1 MHLSDSAK
9 PMATLSVKLRLQ
21 CKAVALLAQRVC
33 DGFAR
38 FVSKVHTRTAFP
50 RQPNVNDSVSIAA
63 LQYAASS

>member
-38 FVSKVHTRTAFP
+38 FVSKVHTRA
-50 RQPNVNDSVSIAA
+50 VIAHRLPPPA
-63 LQYAASS
+63 KR